1 MWVVKI
7 GGSLASDELLPCWL
21 DALSCYGGGEV
32 VIVPG
37 GGPFAEQVRIS
48 QRVWH
53 VDDSVVH
60 VMALLGMEQYGLMMS
75 GIRTDLVPV
84 ECETDMFRVL
94 AKAGVP
100 IWLPTFMVTNEEN
113 IEHSWDVTSDSL
125 AAWLAR
131 RIGASRLLL
140 VKSVNLGNRKI
151 SAEKL
156 SQQGIV
162 DAAFPDYLQQ
172 GNFLTTIMQP
182 EHYKLMRQMLNSGTA
197 AGTQVVASQAKK
209 PAVRFPNL
217 QT

>member
-21 DALSCYGGGEV
+21 DSLSCYGGGEV

-37 GGPFAEQVRIS
+37 GGPFAGQVRIL

-53 VDDSVVH
+53 IDDSVVH
-60 VMALLGMEQYGLMMS
+60 IMALLGMEQYGLMMS

-94 AKAGVP
+94 KKAGVP

-140 VKSVNLGNRKI
+140 VKSVNLGDRKI
-151 SAEKL
+151 SAEEL

-172 GNFLTTIMQP
+172 GNFLTMIMQQ
-182 EHYKLMRQMLNSGTA
+182 EHYKLIPQMLNSGTT
-197 AGTQVVASQAKK
+197 AGTQVVAGAKK
-209 PAVRFPNL
+209 PAVRFPYP
-217 QT
+217 QM

>member
-21 DALSCYGGGEV
+21 DSLSCYGGGEV

-37 GGPFAEQVRIS
+37 GGPFAGQVRIS
-48 QRVWH
+48 QRVWRI
-53 VDDSVVH
+53 DDSVVH

-84 ECETDMFRVL
+84 ECEIDMFRVL
-94 AKAGVP
+94 KKAGVP

-140 VKSVNLGNRKI
+140 VKSVNLGDSKI
-151 SAEKL
+151 SAEEL

-162 DAAFPDYLQQ
+162 DAAFPSYLQQ
-172 GNFLTTIMQP
+172 GNFLTMIMQQD
-182 EHYKLMRQMLNSGTA
+182 HYKLIPQMLNSGTA
-197 AGTQVVASQAKK
+197 AGTQVVVGAKK
-209 PAVRFPNL
+209 PAVRFPYH